1 MIGSYV
7 KQINDLL
14 NKIQEEDNENMETII
29 GYATST
35 ELNVGSQ
42 LCRYGELYK
51 LVFYSTSYEE
61 VIQKLENLYKLAK
74 YEGYE
79 EDIKTIQDMFIKG
92 IKEGKNFD
100 LSAKMDVLDTLEHEY
115 IFDIILGCL

>member
-1 MIGSYV
+1 MIGNYI

-14 NKIQEEDNENMETII
+14 NKIQEEDNENIETII
-29 GYATST
+29 DYATST
-35 ELNVGSQ
+35 EQNVGSQ

-61 VIQKLENLYKLAK
+61 VIQKLEKLYKLDK

-79 EDIKTIQDMFIKG
+79 EDIKILQDMFIKG

-100 LSAKMDVLDTLEHEY
+100 LSTKTDVLDTLEHKY
-115 IFDIILGCL
+115 IFEIILKCL